1 MEFEMIAPKWE
12 AEQEK
17 LEAKRAAFKASF
29 SEEDKLDIFNR
40 QSFLTKDQVLADI
53 VIELRSIEDLMETA
67 SGEPLRYLTTKR
79 DFLKKFIN
87 RIAGTVLFEK
97 LEPWWSY
104 QYRLSSR
111 GAVLELVHA
120 GSKRAVLPDG
130 KIFAHPD
137 TTLTVVEMLART
149 MTIEEYAKYSGK
161 TEGSIRQAL
170 RRGKFRSAFKAGQ
183 EWRIPELC
191 QPDFD
196 RGYSKGMYEWE
207 TELADLPGGFEYL
220 RAPTWIDISQDDA
233 DKKAFTIYVFNRDN
247 DDSPFHHVDKTDMER
262 LEHYLI
268 ANPFVIYREDEKV
281 YQNRRENNGEE

>member
-1 MEFEMIAPKWE
+1 MEFEMIDPEWE

-17 LEAKRAAFKASF
+17 LEAERAAFQASF
-29 SEEDKLDIFNR
+29 SEEDKLDIFSR
-40 QSFLTKDQVLADI
+40 QSFLTKEQVLDDI
-53 VIELRSIEDLMETA
+53 MIELRNIEELLETS
-67 SGEPLRYLTTKR
+67 SGEPLRYLTTKSV
-79 DFLKKFIN
+79 FLKKFMK
-87 RIAGTVLFEK
+87 RIAETVLFIK
-97 LEPWWSY
+97 LEPWWAY

-120 GSKRAVLPDG
+120 SSKRAVLPDG
-130 KIFAHPD
+130 KIFALPD
-137 TTLTVVEMLART
+137 TAFTVVEMLART

-170 RRGKFRSAFKAGQ
+170 RRGKYRSAFKAGQ

-196 RGYSKGMYEWE
+196 RGYSKGLYEWE
-207 TELADLPGGFEYL
+207 TELTDLPEGFEYL

-233 DKKAFTIYVFNRDN
+233 DKKAFTIYVFNRDSN
-247 DDSPFHHVDKTDMER
+247 DSPYHHVGKTDMER

-281 YQNRRENNGEE
+281 YKNRRENNGEE

>member
-1 MEFEMIAPKWE
+1 MEFEMINPEWE

-17 LEAKRAAFKASF
+17 LKAERVSFQASF
-29 SEEDKLDIFNR
+29 SEEDKLDIFYR
-40 QSFLTKDQVLADI
+40 KSFLTKDQVLADI
-53 VIELRSIEDLMETA
+53 MIELRNIEDLMETA
-67 SGEPLRYLTTKR
+67 SGEPLCYLTTKR
-79 DFLKKFIN
+79 DFLKKFMK

-97 LEPWWSY
+97 LEPWWAY

-120 GSKRAVLPDG
+120 DSKRAVLPDG
-130 KIFAHPD
+130 KIFALPD
-137 TTLTVVEMLART
+137 TTFTVVEILVQT

-170 RRGKFRSAFKAGQ
+170 RRGKYRSAFKAGQ

-191 QPDFD
+191 QPDLD
-196 RGYSKGMYEWE
+196 RGYSKGLYEWE
-207 TELADLPGGFEYL
+207 TELADLPEGFEYL

-233 DKKAFTIYVFNRDN
+233 DKKVFKIYAFNRDSDN
-247 DDSPFHHVDKTDMER
+247 SHFHHVEKTDMER